1 LNTSIPARSD
11 MSARPPQFS
20 GLGGDRA
27 IGLFAP
33 SDRGPVRP
41 CRINAKPFANILING
56 MADQGDLRNQDT
68 TEPLA
73 KLPAEYGPRS
83 WFSGN
88 GVVSGSL
95 SWLSLPIWSIF
106 PGAKRINPAAVAA
119 SV

>member
-1 LNTSIPARSD
+1 MN
-11 MSARPPQFS
+11 
-20 GLGGDRA
+20 
-27 IGLFAP
+27 
-33 SDRGPVRP
+33 
-41 CRINAKPFANILING
+41 N
-56 MADQGDLRNQDT
+56 
-68 TEPLA
+68 EPLA

-95 SWLSLPIWSIF
+95 SWLSLPILAIF